1 MKDFLI
7 AALHGGDFST
17 NLFVEMLN
25 KKPSGGYW
33 YAFNTIS
40 VFWMLEGYIGVTD
53 DQTFLHD
60 TPVGGKSIAE
70 WMESLA
76 LLWTDPKWEA
86 QEGGPHPFLA
96 DYGGNPSNFLE
107 CIPTYTHTVA
117 ALQAQNARMLR
128 VVAGL
133 HDASGNATA
142 AAERRRQADAIA
154 AAVESQLYVKGKGYF
169 GTLYPGNATAPA
181 KVVPVRT
188 CLDFMYVTDALADDL
203 ATSTKAEMSAFFAR
217 ELQRPHWMVAL
228 SAKDPIASNPNTRRD
243 DHGWTGAYN
252 AWPALSFEALAKLGV
267 GSAAGLGDAMSFL
280 VSTAPVTRNG
290 PYGQADWVVTDRP
303 EGTFKDVVPSGTRYT
318 ANNGAAFSEAI
329 LRTVFGYAPRVGS
342 EVELWSPHASRG
354 LAATLSGLRLPN
366 GTLASVCS
374 KASGVSFC
382 GGP

>member
-1 MKDFLI
+1 
-7 AALHGGDFST
+7 
-17 NLFVEMLN
+17 
-25 KKPSGGYW
+25 
-33 YAFNTIS
+33 
-40 VFWMLEGYIGVTD
+40 
-53 DQTFLHD
+53 
-60 TPVGGKSIAE
+60 
-70 WMESLA
+70 
-76 LLWTDPKWEA
+76 
-86 QEGGPHPFLA
+86 
-96 DYGGNPSNFLE
+96 
-107 CIPTYTHTVA
+107 
-117 ALQAQNARMLR
+117 MLR

-154 AAVESQLYVKGKGYF
+154 AAVESRLYVKGKGYF
-169 GTLYPGNATAPA
+169 GTLYPSNATAPA

-188 CLDFMYVTDALADDL
+188 CLDFMYVTDAIAEDL
-203 ATSTKAEMSAFFAR
+203 AASTKAEMSAFFAR

-252 AWPALSFEALAKLGV
+252 AWPALSFEALAKLGA

-342 EVELWSPHASRG
+342 EVGLWSPHASRG

-382 GGP
+382 GGA